1 MTTTAPRPAPSVLD
15 GRGARPLLDGQRTTG
30 EQLLV
35 KVFVAVPLLAL
46 LAAVPLAWGWGLS
59 WIDIGLAVF
68 FYLLSGFSFFSNL
81 MHCCIPS
88 YSKDLSNL
96 SALFRTSCSAL
107 AKAHLRFIL

>member
-46 LAAVPLAWGWGLS
+46 LAAVPLAWGWP
-59 WIDIGLAVF
+59 
-68 FYLLSGFSFFSNL
+68 GFRS
-81 MHCCIPS
+81 
-88 YSKDLSNL
+88 
-96 SALFRTSCSAL
+96 
-107 AKAHLRFIL
+107 